1 MIKAGGKVLAR
12 EIHALCNQI
21 WAEGKVPDD
30 WTKSILL
37 TIPKKGNLTDCK
49 NYRTIALTSHMGK
62 VLMLMLLN
70 RLKSQVEEYLAD
82 EQAGFRKGRNTVQ
95 QILTLRLIVEKAK
108 RKNRIVYN
116 CFIDFIKKF
125 DFIKQDLIWATLKSY
140 GMGKRLTQILK
151 DVGER
156 SVSSEGWSRTRKVVS
171 NINRCETG
179 KPNVTMPVHYIP
191 EESDGCDTRQWDQNF
206 CPRSKNK

>member
-21 WAEGKVPDD
+21 WTEGKVPDE
-30 WTKSILL
+30 WTKSILV
-37 TIPKKGNLTDCK
+37 TIPKKGNLADCK

-116 CFIDFIKKF
+116 CFIDFIKAF
-125 DFIKQDLIWATLKSY
+125 YSIKQDLIWVTLRSY
-140 GMGKRLTQILK
+140 GVVKRLTQIL
-151 DVGER
+151 
-156 SVSSEGWSRTRKVVS
+156 
-171 NINRCETG
+171 
-179 KPNVTMPVHYIP
+179 
-191 EESDGCDTRQWDQNF
+191 
-206 CPRSKNK
+206 